1 MNQLILI
8 FFKLTLFM
16 LQGPQYLLERKSRIF
31 IIATL
36 VIVGTLVSQVVNADL
51 WDKEDFAEY
60 SGVWIPDDEFIAYFD
75 AGGIYTV
82 VGVIKNFEEFPVIPT
97 IAINI
102 QDDEKVISK
111 SFEYVAVFP
120 SKELPFKIK
129 FPEVTSKSP
138 ILESPDV
145 SYIPTE
151 KTPLDVEVIYDD
163 TLVKHED
170 GHLTGRIIN
179 SGNSTVYNVKV
190 FAIIHG
196 FERILD
202 MGQNMEMIEKMEP
215 GEIRNFS
222 MYPDPSITEEVYYYS
237 CFAPSDVSVIQLST
251 IRNGEKFY
259 FRYDSGSWYYDAKFN
274 EEGTE
279 LSMKTYFTFQL
290 ETYASF
296 EFARY
301 DSEKYNVYLNGEPK
315 PFIQS
320 IDEYGNSHVSFG
332 VEPRETG
339 ELLITGFAEEW
350 KPVEGK
356 IIPDWIRN
364 NAKRWS
370 EGRLVDYIFVRGF
383 EFMINEE
390 IINISTSRD
399 IKGDDVSIPNWVRNN
414 AGWWANGLISDDDFV
429 NGIKYLVEHGIIK
442 VSLTFDTN

>member
-1 MNQLILI
+1 MIGIAFGLFSIL
-8 FFKLTLFM
+8 LTL
-16 LQGPQYLLERKSRIF
+16 PNETDAK
-31 IIATL
+31 
-36 VIVGTLVSQVVNADL
+36 
-51 WDKEDFAEY
+51 
-60 SGVWIPDDEFIAYFD
+60 VWIPEDEFISYFD
-75 AGGIYTV
+75 ANGFYTV
-82 VGVIKNFEEFPVIPT
+82 VGTIKNSETFVVIPT
-97 IAINI
+97 VTINI
-102 QDDEKVISK
+102 QDDEKIISK

-120 SKELPFKIK
+120 SNELPFKVK

-163 TLVKHED
+163 TLVQHED

-179 SGNSTVYNVKV
+179 NGNSTVYNVKV

-202 MGQNMEMIEKMEP
+202 MGQNMEMMEKMEP

-279 LSMKTYFTFQL
+279 LSLKTYFTFQL

-320 IDEYGNSHVSFG
+320 IDEYGNWHVSFG

-339 ELLITGFAEEW
+339 DLLITGFAEEW
-350 KPVEGK
+350 KPAEEK

-370 EGRLVDYIFVRGF
+370 EGRLDDNIFVRGV
-383 EFMINEE
+383 EFMINQE
-390 IINISTSRD
+390 IIKIPVSGD
-399 IKGDDVSIPNWVRNN
+399 IGGENLIIPSWIKNN
-414 AGWWANGLISDDDFV
+414 AGWWANGKIDDNTFVQGIQFLI
-429 NGIKYLVEHGIIK
+429 EQGIIR
-442 VSLTFDTN
+442 V